1 MGNFSVSLTNFGRIE
16 SAKIDVSKFMIFVG
30 ENNTGK
36 SYVLQLL
43 WGIIE
48 NRNFIFK
55 NSDSKKLENDFL
67 SIIKSNPNSDFK
79 EKKIKL
85 SQDFLQSGLDSFNE
99 SLNRNKDTLLNNIFN
114 STSVSINSLIIEKNK
129 FPALSISYG
138 INEVFDE
145 EKEELSKLVAISC
158 YLGKKKFISYS
169 YPLEFEKRVISRI
182 VEQVIIKAIFEDF
195 VGFRND
201 APLYFP
207 ASRAAFLQVYKA
219 LFGNNI
225 REEIS
230 LEHKVSISSKN
241 RDYSSIIPGLTV
253 TKAVINFMLALLSF
267 EESPVMKK
275 KYSDELF
282 FISEKLTEGKIVK
295 TSDDRLVYIPG
306 SNISTELPMHLTS
319 SLVAETAPFYLF
331 LSDKTDREGWIV
343 EEIETHLHPQRQL
356 QLVKLLFKLIHKG
369 KFIWITTHSDSVA
382 QQINN
387 LLLIS
392 ERYSDKIYESLSSSE
407 KTLINKDEIINL
419 KEVSLYQ
426 FMKTENITDIKK
438 LTFGKYGYEID
449 SFNSL
454 LDSLYDETESIQ
466 NLVDSWRNEE

>member
-16 SAKIDVSKFMIFVG
+16 SAKIDVSKFMVFVG

-36 SYVLQLL
+36 SYVLQLM

-48 NRNFIFK
+48 NRSFIFK
-55 NSDSKKLENDFL
+55 NSDSKKLENSFM
-67 SIIKSNPNSDFK
+67 SIIKSIPSSDFK
-79 EKKIKL
+79 EEKIKL
-85 SQDFLQSGLDSFNE
+85 SQEFLLTGLNSFND
-99 SLNRNKDTLLNNIFN
+99 SLNKNKDTLLNNIFN
-114 STSVSINSLIIEKNK
+114 STSVSIGTLGIEKNK
-129 FPALSISYG
+129 FPTFSISYG
-138 INEVFDE
+138 VNEVFDE
-145 EKEELSKLVAISC
+145 EKEELSELITLTC
-158 YLGKKKFISYS
+158 YLGRKKISAYK
-169 YPLEFEKRVISRI
+169 YPLKFEKHIISRI
-182 VEQVIIKAIFEDF
+182 VEQIILKAIFEDF

-230 LEHKVSISSKN
+230 LEHKVSTTLKN
-241 RDYSSIIPGLTV
+241 KDYSSIIPGLTV
-253 TKAVINFMLALLSF
+253 TKAVINFMLALLSY
-267 EESPVMKK
+267 EENPAMKK
-275 KYSDELF
+275 RYSDELL

-295 TSDDRLVYIPG
+295 TADDRLVYIPG

-331 LSDKTDREGWIV
+331 LSDKTDRQGWIV
-343 EEIETHLHPQRQL
+343 EEIETHLHPQKQL
-356 QLVKLLFKLIHKG
+356 QLVRLLFKLIHKG

-392 ERYSDKIYESLSSSE
+392 ERYSKEIYESLSSSE
-407 KTLINKDEIINL
+407 KDLINRDEIIDL
-419 KEVSLYQ
+419 KEVALYQ
-426 FMKTENITDIKK
+426 FMKTENVTDIKK

-454 LDSLYDETESIQ
+454 LDNLYDETESIQ
-466 NLVDSWRNEE
+466 NLVDSWRKEV